1 MMARCW
7 RDCPFTNEMGACAL
21 PLRRAPAAKVCPQ
34 RKAAKAVS
42 KLDTRRKLWNTK
54 PTLS

>member
-1 MMARCW
+1 MRARCW
-7 RDCPFTNEMGACAL
+7 RDCPFMNEMGACAL
-21 PLRRAPAAKVCPQ
+21 TLRRSTAATVCPQ

-42 KLDTRRKLWNTK
+42 KLDTRRKPWNKK

>member
-7 RDCPFTNEMGACAL
+7 RDCPFMNEMGACAL

>member
-1 MMARCW
+1 MRARCW
-7 RDCPFTNEMGACAL
+7 RDCPFLNEMGACAL
-21 PLRRAPAAKVCPQ
+21 TLRRAGATQACPQ

-42 KLDTRRKLWNTK
+42 KLDTRRKTWNTK

>member
-1 MMARCW
+1 MRARCW
-7 RDCPFTNEMGACAL
+7 RDCPFLNEMGACAL
-21 PLRRAPAAKVCPQ
+21 TLRRSTAATVCPQ